1 MTGELR
7 GIPRRRF
14 LGLALAAT
22 PLPAALTEC
31 GPPTAGR
38 SPPESPGL
46 PDWMMTP
53 GGTADADLMR
63 DMQVIHDL
71 LVSHR
76 DITRTVEHY
85 SYGIRATTTSA
96 RADVAERIQAH
107 VAQMKSRLERGTP
120 IRQLDPLFA
129 EIFKQHR
136 QIDLQVE
143 QLPNGVRVM
152 EISSDPRTVMLIR
165 QHALRAVSEFVAGGM
180 NRATHPTPLPPGYP
194 T

>member
-1 MTGELR
+1 
-7 GIPRRRF
+7 
-14 LGLALAAT
+14 
-22 PLPAALTEC
+22 
-31 GPPTAGR
+31 
-38 SPPESPGL
+38 
-46 PDWMMTP
+46 MMTP

-71 LVSHR
+71 LVNHR
-76 DITRTVEHY
+76 DIMRTVEHY
-85 SYGIRATTTSA
+85 SYGIRTTTTSA
-96 RADVAERIQAH
+96 RADVAERIRTH
-107 VAQMKSRLERGTP
+107 VEQMKSRLERGAP